1 MSNDINQLNCRVCDS
16 KDMQEV
22 LDFGLSPLANNL
34 LNSLDDKE
42 ELFPLKLLKCE
53 HCHNCQLSE
62 IVKPEKM
69 FVNYLYVTSTAKS
82 TRQHFEYAAQKYIS
96 MFNLSDKS
104 FVIDI
109 GSNDGTALMP
119 FKQNNIKVL
128 GVDPAQNVC
137 EIANKNGIKTLNGF
151 FNDDMA
157 LEISLSNQKA
167 DLITASNVFAHSDTL
182 KNITKNVF
190 KLLKDDGVF
199 IVEVQY
205 LLNTLKDMTFDNIY
219 HEHVNYWSLTSLD
232 YFFKLLGFRIFKS
245 ETLNTHGGSLRVYVD
260 NNVREVDYSV
270 FSMLDIESENGLT
283 KFDAYQE
290 FSDGV
295 KTRKR
300 NVLNNIKNLS
310 KITTLVGYGAPAKA
324 TTLLNYYGITR
335 DYIEFVIEDNKL
347 KHNKF
352 IPKVKIPIY
361 DKSALKEQNKI
372 IIVFAWNYYEEI
384 IKHNQDLISK
394 GIKFINIKDLEN
406 ENFNCHSNI

>member
-1 MSNDINQLNCRVCDS
+1 MNCRVCDS
-16 KDMQEV
+16 KDMEEV
-22 LDFGLSPLANNL
+22 LDFGFSPLANNL

-42 ELFPLKLLKCE
+42 ELFLLKLMKCE
-53 HCHNCQLSE
+53 FCHNCQLSE

-82 TRQHFEYAAQKYIS
+82 TRQHFEQAAQKYIN
-96 MFNLSDKS
+96 MFDLNKKS
-104 FVIDI
+104 FIIDV
-109 GSNDGTALMP
+109 GSNDGTALIP
-119 FKQNNIKVL
+119 FRQANIKVL

-137 EIANKNGIKTLNGF
+137 EIANKNGIQTLNGF
-151 FNDDMA
+151 FDDDMTTR
-157 LEISLSNQKA
+157 ILSKNEKA

-190 KLLKDDGVF
+190 KLLKQNGVF

-232 YFFKLLGFRIFKS
+232 YFFKLLGLKIFKS

-260 NNVREVDYSV
+260 NNVREIDSSV
-270 FSMLDIESENGLT
+270 ISMLDVEKQNGLT
-283 KFDAYQE
+283 NFDAYKK
-290 FSDGV
+290 FADGV
-295 KTRKR
+295 KNRRTNVISNIRK
-300 NVLNNIKNLS
+300 LS
-310 KITTLVGYGAPAKA
+310 QITNLVGYGAPAKA
-324 TTLLNYYGITR
+324 TTLLNYYEITK
-335 DYIEFVIEDNKL
+335 DYIKFVIEDNEL

-361 DKSALKEQNKI
+361 DKSMLNEENKI

-384 IKHNQDLISK
+384 VKHNQDLVSK

-406 ENFNCHSNI
+406 ENFDCCPNI